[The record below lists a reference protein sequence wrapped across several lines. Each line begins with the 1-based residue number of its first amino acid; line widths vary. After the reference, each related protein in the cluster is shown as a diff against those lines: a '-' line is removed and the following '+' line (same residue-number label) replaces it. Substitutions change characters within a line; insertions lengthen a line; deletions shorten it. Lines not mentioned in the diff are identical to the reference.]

1 EAGDGED
8 DGQQALDR
16 RVRQARASEVGARG
30 PAGDGGEGG
39 AAGSYLGS
47 TRLPHAAIK
56 RLLAVVLAIAGFK
69 LIFA

>member
-1 EAGDGED
+1 MGSLANSRSAWALAGGT
-8 DGQQALDR
+8 
-16 RVRQARASEVGARG
+16 
-30 PAGDGGEGG
+30 
-39 AAGSYLGS
+39 AGSYLGS